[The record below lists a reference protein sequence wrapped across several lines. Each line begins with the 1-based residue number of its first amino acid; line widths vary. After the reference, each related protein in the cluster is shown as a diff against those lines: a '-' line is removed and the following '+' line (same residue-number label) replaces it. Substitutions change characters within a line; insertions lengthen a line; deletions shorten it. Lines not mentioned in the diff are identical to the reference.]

1 MLSKKIKDK
10 KSSKELSHEEVG
22 KIQLRVENALSALE
36 ETLDSIDQ
44 ENKHFPRDKNTKE
57 DKESG
62 NSNVSS
68 QLVAERLDAIISKMK
83 NIVER

>member
-1 MLSKKIKDK
+1 MEDK
-10 KSSKELSHEEVG
+10 KSTKELSHEEVG

-36 ETLDSIDQ
+36 ETLDSIGH
-44 ENKHFPRDKNTKE
+44 ESKHSQSHKYTKD

-68 QLVAERLDAIISKMK
+68 QLVAERLDAIILKMK
-83 NIVER
+83 NMLER

>member
-1 MLSKKIKDK
+1 MEDT
-10 KSSKELSHEEVG
+10 KSSNKLSDEEVE

-44 ENKHFPRDKNTKE
+44 ENRYFPKDKYTND

-62 NSNVSS
+62 NPIVSS
-68 QLVAERLDAIISKMK
+68 QLIAERLDAIILKMK
-83 NIVER
+83 KMLER

>member
-1 MLSKKIKDK
+1 MMEDTKASKK
-10 KSSKELSHEEVG
+10 LSDEEVE

-44 ENKHFPRDKNTKE
+44 ENRFFPRDKYTKD

-62 NSNVSS
+62 NPIVSS
-68 QLVAERLDAIISKMK
+68 QLIAERLDAIILKMK
-83 NIVER
+83 KMLER

>member
-1 MLSKKIKDK
+1 MEDTKSNKKLSD
-10 KSSKELSHEEVG
+10 EEVE

-44 ENKHFPRDKNTKE
+44 ENRFFPRDKYTKD

-62 NSNVSS
+62 NPIVSS
-68 QLVAERLDAIISKMK
+68 QLIAERLDAVILKMK
-83 NIVER
+83 KMLER